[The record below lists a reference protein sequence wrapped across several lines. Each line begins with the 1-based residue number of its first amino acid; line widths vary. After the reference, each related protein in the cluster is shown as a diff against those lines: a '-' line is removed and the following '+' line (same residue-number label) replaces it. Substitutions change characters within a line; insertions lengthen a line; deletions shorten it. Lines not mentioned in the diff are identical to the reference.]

1 MIQENAALVLKKT
14 LYRDVNNAL
23 HIRKPVQFYEVKFS
37 DQKQKIISENGQD

>member
-23 HIRKPVQFYEVKFS
+23 HVRKFG
-37 DQKQKIISENGQD
+37 DQKQKIISGNGQD